1 MENNKDFKI
10 RDLTAEEIDVKIAS
24 VNKNGKGLQLLLY
37 KTARVDSQILDET
50 FGCMNWKCDFK
61 EIKGNLYC
69 GISVYNKEI
78 GEWITKWDCGVES
91 AFGDKEKGE
100 ASDAF
105 KRSGFKF
112 SIGVELYTPI
122 FIYIFEN
129 NCQIKYD
136 DSHKKYV
143 CNDKFEVSKI
153 EIKNKKITKLEI
165 INKSLNDKVVFTYN
179 ANSKQTKAETP
190 KLRDTK
196 QEDTLITKEQLE
208 SLNKAIDLY
217 KFNDTDVSKILEQF
231 QYTTTNEIKSKDYES
246 ICLAFKSLKDKKGE

>member
-1 MENNKDFKI
+1 MEDNKDFKI
-10 RDLTAEEIDVKIAS
+10 RDLTPEEIEVKIAS
-24 VNKNGKGLQLLLY
+24 VNKTGKGLQLLLY
-37 KTARVDSQILDET
+37 KTARVDSQLLDET
-50 FGCMNWKCDFK
+50 FGSMNWKCDYK
-61 EIKGNLYC
+61 EIKGNMYC

-78 GEWITKWDCGVES
+78 KDWITKWDCGVES

-105 KRSGFKF
+105 KRAGFKWG
-112 SIGVELYTPI
+112 IGVELYTPI

-136 DSHKKYV
+136 DNHKKYV

-179 ANSKQTKAETP
+179 ANSKQTKTETP
-190 KLRDTK
+190 KLKDTK
-196 QEDTLITKEQLE
+196 QENTLITKEQLE

-217 KFNDTDVSKILEQF
+217 KFNDTEVSKILEQF

-246 ICLAFKSLKDKKGE
+246 ICLAFKSLKDSK